1 MHEKLKNKID
11 VDISLEQYRSV
22 KPLFKIPEWGFP
34 KGRRLPIFKNDD
46 EPETDFECAK
56 REFEEETCYSQT
68 DYQIFDSEKYIDE
81 NFNGTNDIP
90 YRHRYYLAHL
100 NSDTLPSIHKDK
112 PLQYNEI
119 GNIGLF
125 TYTECLS
132 LIRSYHTERK
142 RILTNIYAN
151 IMNGIISL
159 QKK

>member
-1 MHEKLKNKID
+1 MGRTIYHID
-11 VDISLEQYRSV
+11 TVI
-22 KPLFKIPEWGFP
+22 
-34 KGRRLPIFKNDD
+34 
-46 EPETDFECAK
+46 
-56 REFEEETCYSQT
+56 
-68 DYQIFDSEKYIDE
+68 
-81 NFNGTNDIP
+81 
-90 YRHRYYLAHL
+90 
-100 NSDTLPSIHKDK
+100 IHKDK